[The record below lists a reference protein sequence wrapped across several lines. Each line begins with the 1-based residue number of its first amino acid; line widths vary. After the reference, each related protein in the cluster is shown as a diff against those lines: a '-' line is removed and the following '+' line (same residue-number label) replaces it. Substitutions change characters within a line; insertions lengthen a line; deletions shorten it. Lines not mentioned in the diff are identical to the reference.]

1 MRKYRGVLDR
11 NEAIT
16 MRTRDYVGRFVRT
29 RTASFAAAA
38 TSSNGRKQRDQI
50 DRRPIQSTSVC
61 ASRCVGTA
69 NRNCVRTVSHTPR
82 TLGYHRD
89 LRGHAEADRCCAK
102 SLLGNALVR
111 FSVRQHARRESISKR
126 ARSTTPTS
134 LRLKPTTCGQSD
146 TAERKTLLQIP
157 MFLDAIWIQRSTD
170 VRERIVVGIV

>member
-1 MRKYRGVLDR
+1 MLGALSAREQPVSPLRRRRATVGSSATKST
-11 NEAIT
+11 A
-16 MRTRDYVGRFVRT
+16 GRFKVRVYAP
-29 RTASFAAAA
+29 RDASEP
-38 TSSNGRKQRDQI
+38 RI
-50 DRRPIQSTSVC
+50 EI
-61 ASRCVGTA
+61 
-69 NRNCVRTVSHTPR
+69 VSELCHIPPA

-134 LRLKPTTCGQSD
+134 LRLKPTTCEQSD